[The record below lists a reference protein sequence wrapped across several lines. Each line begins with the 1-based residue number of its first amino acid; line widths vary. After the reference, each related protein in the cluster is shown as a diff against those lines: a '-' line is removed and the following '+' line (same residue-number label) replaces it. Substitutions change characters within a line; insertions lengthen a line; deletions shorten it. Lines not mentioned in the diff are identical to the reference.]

1 MQAEQKKA
9 EGNEAYSEGEYA
21 TAAELYSQAIALCPP
36 ASAAPFL
43 GNLSAAL
50 LMLKQY
56 SKCIDACNRALAL
69 DRSFAKVYA
78 RAAKVHLLLGEFAKA
93 KGVLDEQRTNCP
105 ANPPS
110 AKEVKD
116 VETGLQRQKQLDMT
130 VGNKSWSSVLYQ
142 VEVMLRDSSP
152 DSIPLR
158 ITQCDAQIQ
167 LRKFEAAKTLSTELY
182 KLEPRNSE
190 VLRVRGLSLYYTGNL
205 ELALKHFS
213 EVGPHAFHSA
223 PSERGARGS
232 GAHDSC
238 GM

>member
-1 MQAEQKKA
+1 
-9 EGNEAYSEGEYA
+9 
-21 TAAELYSQAIALCPP
+21 
-36 ASAAPFL
+36 
-43 GNLSAAL
+43 
-50 LMLKQY
+50 
-56 SKCIDACNRALAL
+56 
-69 DRSFAKVYA
+69 
-78 RAAKVHLLLGEFAKA
+78 
-93 KGVLDEQRTNCP
+93 
-105 ANPPS
+105 
-110 AKEVKD
+110 
-116 VETGLQRQKQLDMT
+116 
-130 VGNKSWSSVLYQ
+130 
-142 VEVMLRDSSP
+142 MLRDSSP